1 MLQIDLGDSKAL
13 RELQSPLYFVGT
25 LLYEPGWRKR
35 TETQDKAG
43 HLWVPADCELSS
55 IHQASKSGADVIHK
69 TPLKKQKRKE
79 FLGREQCGQS
89 VMRITWGKMKQE
101 ALFVSLLYQFLV
113 IFTSENKCMEI
124 VRGIVGAPGT

>member
-1 MLQIDLGDSKAL
+1 MLQIDLRDSKAL
-13 RELQSPLYFVGT
+13 RELHSPLYFVGT
-25 LLYEPGWRKR
+25 LPYESGWRKR

-79 FLGREQCGQS
+79 FLGREQCGQRA
-89 VMRITWGKMKQE
+89 VGITWGKMKQE
-101 ALFVSLLYQFLV
+101 SLLLFLCS
-113 IFTSENKCMEI
+113 ISSLAFLLLRTSTW
-124 VRGIVGAPGT
+124 R

>member
-1 MLQIDLGDSKAL
+1 MHKIDLGASKAL
-13 RELQSPLYFVGT
+13 RGLQSHLCFFRT
-25 LLYEPGWRKR
+25 FLYESGWRKR

-79 FLGREQCGQS
+79 FLGREQCGQRA
-89 VMRITWGKMKQE
+89 MGITWGKMKEE

-113 IFTSENKCMEI
+113 ISTPENNYMEI
-124 VRGIVGAPGT
+124 VRSIGGAPGT